1 MTAITTAALP
11 TGILVPLA
19 TAAVRSLVL
28 AGIAG
33 IGLAAFRVRSTS
45 ARLFTWTSVLY
56 VALAML
62 MLQRILPPFPVPF
75 AAFLQTQVAKPLA
88 RSENLSRPDVV
99 SPINHE
105 SSLLKQAPLRETIS
119 PVPSRHI
126 WTALRWN
133 ELAVAIYLTIV
144 LFLLARLCIGLALG
158 HRLRRASRIILDA
171 GFSRR
176 LARHARSAHLASLP
190 DAAESELI
198 SVPVTMGVVRPVVF
212 IPSTWRDWD
221 AAKLDAVIAHELS
234 HVARRD
240 MLTLRLSFLHCMIF
254 WFSPLAWWL
263 HRKLADL
270 VEQASDEAALAG
282 GADCQSYARTL
293 LDFFEALQGAPR
305 RVWWQG
311 VSMASAG
318 RAEQRVERILE
329 SKGAVVMSLKKSVA
343 VLVVLIA
350 VPVVFL
356 TAAAQAPNRT
366 ANSTSAKYL
375 ELAQNSTAPAVPP
388 TPRSARTAK
397 KSSSH
402 SFYSYSDDDALPYV
416 IVSGKTDTLTMSG
429 NHMDSE
435 HIEEL
440 RKTISGDFIWFRG
453 GGKSYIIRD
462 QATIDRARALWAPQ
476 EELGR
481 KQEALGKQQEELGNQ
496 QEELGKQMEQV
507 QVKVPDLTNDLEKLQ
522 AKLKELNSGAT
533 SDQIAEVQSQ
543 IGELQEKIGNSQ
555 SQAGDQ
561 QSKLGEKMGELGE
574 KQGKLGELQ
583 GELGRQQG
591 ELAEKASRQM
601 KQLLEESVRKGTA
614 QLEN

>member
-1 MTAITTAALP
+1 MMPITTVELQ
-11 TGILVPLA
+11 TNVLVPLA
-19 TAAVRSLVL
+19 TAAVRVLVL

-45 ARLFTWTSVLY
+45 VRLFTWTAMLY
-56 VALAML
+56 VALAMPF
-62 MLQRILPPFPVPF
+62 LQRMLPPLPVPI
-75 AAFLQTQVAKPLA
+75 A
-88 RSENLSRPDVV
+88 
-99 SPINHE
+99 
-105 SSLLKQAPLRETIS
+105 SLLQARTEQAIADTGNISQPVVLPPATHDSVLHQQSTLVETKAPAS
-119 PVPSRHI
+119 PRRSGPAI
-126 WTALRWN
+126 RWN
-133 ELAVAIYLTIV
+133 AVAVGIYLSVV
-144 LFLLARLCIGLALG
+144 LFLLARLVVGLALG
-158 HRLRRASRIILDA
+158 YRLRRVSRIIREA
-171 GFSRR
+171 GFAMRFADRARGAR
-176 LARHARSAHLASLP
+176 LSSLP
-190 DAAESELI
+190 LAAESELI

-212 IPSTWRDWD
+212 FPSTWRDWD

-240 MLTLRLSFLHCMIF
+240 TLTLRLSFLHCTIF
-254 WFSPLAWWL
+254 WFSPMAWWL
-263 HRKLADL
+263 HRELADL

-282 GADCQSYARTL
+282 GVDCQSYARTL
-293 LDFFEALQGAPR
+293 LDFFEALQGAPQ

-329 SKGAVVMSLKKSVA
+329 SKGAVVMSLKKSIVI
-343 VLVVLIA
+343 LVVLLAI
-350 VPVVFL
+350 PVVFL
-356 TAAAQAPNRT
+356 TAAAQPPDRT
-366 ANSTSAKYL
+366 LNTSG
-375 ELAQNSTAPAVPP
+375 ELAQNKATPAIPP
-388 TPRSARTAK
+388 ASHGARASK

-435 HIEEL
+435 HIEDL

-453 GGKSYIIRD
+453 SGKSYIIRD
-462 QATIDRARALWAPQ
+462 QGTIDRARALWAPQ
-476 EELGR
+476 EELGK
-481 KQEALGKQQEELGNQ
+481 KQEELGKQQEELGKQ
-496 QEELGKQMEQV
+496 QEELGMQMEQV

-533 SDQIAEVQSQ
+533 SDQIAEIQSQ
-543 IGELQEKIGNSQ
+543 IGELQEKIGDVQ
-555 SQAGDQ
+555 SQAGDR
-561 QSKLGEKMGELGE
+561 QSKLGDQMGALGE
-574 KQGKLGELQ
+574 KQGRLGEQQ

-601 KQLLEESVRKGTA
+601 KKLLEESVTKGTA